1 VPVSPHV
8 LAPQTGNGKSPAS
21 AAAVRPRASVIIP
34 ARDEASRI
42 VGTLDRLCAV
52 LPADCEVLVVVDDPA
67 DSTRPVVRAYRR
79 RAPQVRCLVS
89 GYGPGPAHAI
99 RFGMDAARAAV
110 TVVTMA
116 DGSDDPSQLREL
128 ISLVEGGAAVA
139 AASRY
144 MPGGRQL
151 GGPRLKAA
159 LSRAA
164 GLSLQLLARPGTRD
178 ATNSYKAYSAAFVR
192 GVGVDSRHGFEVGI
206 ELTAKARRRRLPVA
220 EIPTTWHG
228 RASGRSHFHLVRW
241 LPHYLRWYWFSFGP
255 ALTSAQ
261 VRART
266 GPGRP

>member
-8 LAPQTGNGKSPAS
+8 LTPQIGNGKLPAS
-21 AAAVRPRASVIIP
+21 AAPIRPRASVIIP
-34 ARDEASRI
+34 ARDEAGR
-42 VGTLDRLCAV
+42 VEATLDRLCAA
-52 LPADCEVLVVVDDPA
+52 LPSGCEVLVVVDDPQ
-67 DSTRPVVRAYRR
+67 DSTRPAVQAYRR

-89 GYGPGPAHAI
+89 GYGPGPANAI

-116 DGSDDPSQLREL
+116 DGSDDPAQLREL

-139 AASRY
+139 SASRY

-159 LSRAA
+159 LSRSA

-192 GVGVDSRHGFEVGI
+192 SVGVDSRHGFEVGI

-220 EIPTTWHG
+220 EVPTTWHG
-228 RASGRSHFHLVRW
+228 RDGGQSHFHPVRW
-241 LPHYLRWYWFSFGP
+241 LPRYLRWYCFSFGP

-261 VRART
+261 VRDRAAQ
-266 GPGRP
+266 GRP